1 MTAIETSEGRR
12 GAPRAD
18 EVVEVGP
25 TDAEIVGLLR
35 RIASARAHLAHAE
48 QRAAEAQRRSV
59 GPEALERNRA
69 IEQAHAERLWA
80 QADLLCGRRGRAERA
95 ARVAEARERAVL
107 TRYGFASFA
116 DYLAERNATPTSDLH
131 LELARREYEDA
142 QAAWE
147 RLQEAMAPT
156 LIIDL
161 TGDEPRVI

>member
-1 MTAIETSEGRR
+1 MTAIEASNGRPFTRGIEG
-12 GAPRAD
+12 G
-18 EVVEVGP
+18 VEVGP

-35 RIASARAHLAHAE
+35 RIASARAHLAQAE

-59 GPEALERNRA
+59 RPEILERNRA
-69 IEQAHAERLWA
+69 IEHAHAERLWA

-95 ARVAEARERAVL
+95 VRVAEARERAVL
-107 TRYGFASFA
+107 TRYGFSSFA
-116 DYLAERNATPTSDLH
+116 EYLAERNATPTSDLH